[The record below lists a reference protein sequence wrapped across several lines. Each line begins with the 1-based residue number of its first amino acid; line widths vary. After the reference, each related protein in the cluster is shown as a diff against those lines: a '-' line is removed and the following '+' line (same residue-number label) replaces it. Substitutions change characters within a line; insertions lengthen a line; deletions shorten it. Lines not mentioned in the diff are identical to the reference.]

1 LAASAGNA
9 DPLGAITLESGAS
22 TDVHATTDGAM
33 WLDTGSG
40 PQIIPDRYNGS
51 LSLAQQDRSADI
63 NVEVLA
69 GTSPLNLQLL
79 TGAYDGPSYTS
90 IFLLSIP
97 NPDDGPVPNSAWWDM
112 TSGAPDGLWYDTVET
127 GFVVSGSSGGAAYF
141 EMFAWT
147 GLYNTYQAAYN
158 ASKAG
163 QPVYVSDSGIL
174 PCTTNVGGINPTPIL
189 GDYLPA
195 QILKAVPT
203 PEPSMLLLAATGTL
217 GLLAYAWRKRR

>member
-1 LAASAGNA
+1 MA
-9 DPLGAITLESGAS
+9 
-22 TDVHATTDGAM
+22 H
-33 WLDTGSG
+33 TGSG

-51 LSLAQQDRSADI
+51 LGLAQQDRSADI

-90 IFLLSIP
+90 MFLLSIP

-112 TSGAPDGLWYDTVET
+112 TSGAPDGLWYNTVET
-127 GFVVSGSSGGAAYF
+127 GFVVSGSNGGAAYF

-174 PCTTNVGGINPTPIL
+174 PCTTNVGGINPTPTL
-189 GDYLPA
+189 SDYLPA
-195 QILKAVPT
+195 QILASGTHSRALDALVGRHG
-203 PEPSMLLLAATGTL
+203 SAWCAGIRLAETRVAAPMASKLRGH
-217 GLLAYAWRKRR
+217 